1 MKNVNMNKMQKQ
13 IKKTLDEERYIHTIG
28 VTYTAAALAMRYDYD
43 ITKAQI
49 AGLLHDSAKCIPNG
63 KKIQLCEKYNIH
75 MTELERRNPYLLHA
89 KLGAFLAMRKFKISD
104 KEIISSI
111 LNHTTGKPNMSLL
124 DKILYVA
131 DYIEPKRHQAPNL
144 TKIRKL
150 AFIDLDQALYCIL
163 EDTLNYL
170 ENSDG
175 EIDLLTRKTFDYYCN
190 KLIKPEE
197 E

>member
-13 IKKTLDEERYIHTIG
+13 IKKTLDEDRYIHTIG

-43 ITKAQI
+43 ITKAQV
-49 AGLLHDSAKCIPNG
+49 AGLLHDSAKCIPNE

-111 LNHTTGKPNMSLL
+111 LNHTTGKPNMSLI

-144 TKIRKL
+144 AKIRKL

-170 ENSDG
+170 ENSNG
-175 EIDLLTRKTFDYYCN
+175 EIDLLTKKTFDYYGN